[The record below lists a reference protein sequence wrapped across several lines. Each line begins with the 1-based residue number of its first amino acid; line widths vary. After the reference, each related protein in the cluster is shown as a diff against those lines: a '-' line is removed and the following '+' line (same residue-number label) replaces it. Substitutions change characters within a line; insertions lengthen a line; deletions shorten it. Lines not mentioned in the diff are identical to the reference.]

1 MPKQYSKDFKWRVV
15 YLWNDGYSLEQIS
28 KVLYISRRTI
38 YRILNY
44 YILWKDVKNPI
55 QKLKGQKKIF
65 NNSDLKILIGI
76 VKENPDVYLDEM
88 VAEIARRTGKEV
100 SITTV
105 WRSLKYCGITRKKLE
120 KHAKE
125 RSEILRSHYIMT
137 VGSHF
142 QPEQLIFLD
151 ESAKD
156 ERTPC
161 RQYGYSPQNKRAIK
175 KVVYIRGTRYT
186 ILPAMSLDGIIALD
200 IMQGSCNKERFFNF
214 ILAKVVSLIS

>member
-1 MPKQYSKDFKWRVV
+1 
-15 YLWNDGYSLEQIS
+15 
-28 KVLYISRRTI
+28 
-38 YRILNY
+38 
-44 YILWKDVKNPI
+44 
-55 QKLKGQKKIF
+55 
-65 NNSDLKILIGI
+65 
-76 VKENPDVYLDEM
+76 
-88 VAEIARRTGKEV
+88 
-100 SITTV
+100 
-105 WRSLKYCGITRKKLE
+105 
-120 KHAKE
+120 
-125 RSEILRSHYIMT
+125 LRGHYIMT

-161 RQYGYSPQNKRAIK
+161 RQYGYSPRNKRAIK